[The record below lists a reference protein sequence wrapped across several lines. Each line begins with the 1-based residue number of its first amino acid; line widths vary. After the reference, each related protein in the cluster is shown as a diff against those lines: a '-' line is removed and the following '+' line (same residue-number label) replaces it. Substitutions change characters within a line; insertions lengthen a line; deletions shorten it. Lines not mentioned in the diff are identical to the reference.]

1 MMDVVTPSEVQRP
14 TLEALGW
21 SQAFTDAQTDPV
33 YDGTIPVRVMAVHRS
48 ALDVLGPDFSGR
60 ITLTGGS
67 DREEDRATVGDW
79 IAMDPQTQRIA
90 ALYPRKSL
98 FKRRNAGRTNR
109 VQLIAANV
117 DTVFIVTSANMD
129 FNVARLERYLAL
141 ANEAGVLPVVIITK
155 ADLVDDLA
163 PFIEAARAIR
173 EDLLIEAIDSHNPQ
187 DMTRL
192 APWLA
197 KGQTVALMGSSGVG
211 KSTIINS
218 LLQTAVQE
226 TQGIREGDSRGR
238 HTTSGRSLHL
248 MQTGGWLIDT
258 PGMREIQVVDAA
270 DGIET
275 VFDDIAGLA
284 LDCRFS
290 NCRHTSEP
298 GCAVRAAID
307 AGTLEQDR
315 LDRFQKL
322 QLEERHNTEQM
333 HEAHARSREF
343 GKLVKRAMNDKA
355 KRTQDW

>member
-1 MMDVVTPSEVQRP
+1 MTDKVTPAEIPQL
-14 TLEALGW
+14 TLAALGW
-21 SQAFTDAQTDPV
+21 SNAFANAQDDPA
-33 YDGTIPVRVMAVHRS
+33 YNATIPVRVMAVHRS
-48 ALDVLGPDFSGR
+48 ALDVVGPEFSGR

-79 IAMDPQTQRIA
+79 IAIDPDTHRIA

-98 FKRRNAGRTNR
+98 FKRRNAGKTNR

-155 ADLVDDLA
+155 ADLIDDLS
-163 PFIEAARAIR
+163 PFIAAARAIR
-173 EDLLIEAIDSHNPQ
+173 EDLLIEAIDSRNPQ
-187 DMTRL
+187 DMVRL
-192 APWLA
+192 APWLVE
-197 KGQTVALMGSSGVG
+197 GQTVALMGSSGVG

-218 LLQTAVQE
+218 LLQSAVQE

-238 HTTSGRSLHL
+238 HTTSGRSLHR

-258 PGMREIQVVDAA
+258 PGMREIQVVDVAQ
-270 DGIET
+270 GIET
-275 VFDDIAGLA
+275 VFDDIAALA
-284 LDCRFS
+284 TDCRFS
-290 NCRHTSEP
+290 NCRHTTEP
-298 GCAVRAAID
+298 GCAVREAIE

-355 KRTQDW
+355 KRSQDW